1 MVKGVNQYIPRSTTE
16 PTTGFR
22 VHLPVPPAGDFEE
35 EWAGE
40 VAGAEEN
47 RVLNDPTW
55 RLVTP
60 PLALTVT

>member
-1 MVKGVNQYIPRSTTE
+1 MVKGVDWCIPRNTTE
-16 PTTGFR
+16 L

-40 VAGAEEN
+40 ESGAEEHC
-47 RVLNDPTW
+47 VLNEPTW